1 MDNAMNILRSVIKV
15 FPFILSIIGVLTLI
29 YDFGFTHPVREIEIL
44 NQIYLI
50 VIFIGLIACV
60 VRYLFKYSRPKLNVI
75 PYDFLYV
82 AFLLFIII
90 TDYKV
95 LIGSDSVFFALH
107 IKRIWVNLA
116 IILIFIREFSA
127 ENFNFKGM
135 SLHPAQ
141 FFILSFMSIIV
152 FGWILL
158 LLPNATHHG
167 ISPIDALFTST
178 SAVCVTGLI
187 VVDTGFYFTQFGQ
200 YVILLLIQLGGL
212 GIMTFTSY
220 FSYFFKAGSSYEN
233 QLLLSAMT
241 NTEKIGEVFGT
252 LKKIILITFIIE
264 FIGAFLI
271 FESLNTALIP
281 NIFDRIF
288 FSIFHSISGFCNAG
302 FSTLQNSFYEPA
314 YRFNYPLHLIISFLI
329 IMGGIGFP
337 IVFNLLK
344 SIKNYIKNLYF
355 TVIGRSEKIKIRRIV
370 NVNTRIVLITS
381 LILTIFGTALFYI
394 FEYNNT
400 LAEHGFWG
408 KIVTA
413 FFGSVTTRTA
423 GFNSVDNAVLTL
435 PTILTVIFLMWVGAS
450 PGSTGGGI
458 KTSTFAIA
466 ILNFISLAKGK
477 QNIEVFKSEISQK
490 SVNRAFA
497 TIILSFIII
506 FIAFFTV
513 SFFDRDKGLLNIL
526 FECVSAFGTVGL
538 SRGIT
543 ASLSDPS
550 KSVLIATMFIGRV
563 SMLTIL
569 IALSRRIAH
578 HKYRY
583 PTEEVLIN

>member
-1 MDNAMNILRSVIKV
+1 MNKLRPIIKDIS
-15 FPFILSIIGVLTLI
+15 FILSIVGVLTLI
-29 YDFGFTHPVREIEIL
+29 YDFGFNHQAAETEIL
-44 NQIYLI
+44 KRIFLV
-50 VIFIGLIACV
+50 VIFGGLVAGII
-60 VRYLFKYSRPKLNVI
+60 RYLSKYSRPKLSVI
-75 PYDFLYV
+75 PYDFLYI
-82 AFLLFIII
+82 AFLFFIII
-90 TDYKV
+90 TDYKI
-95 LIGSDSVFFALH
+95 LIGSDSFSYALH
-107 IKRIWVNLA
+107 IKKVWIHLA
-116 IILIFIREFSA
+116 VLLIFIREFSA
-127 ENFNFKGM
+127 ENFNFRGM

-141 FFILSFMSIIV
+141 FFIVSFLLIIV

-158 LLPNATHHG
+158 LLPNATYHG

-187 VVDTGFYFTQFGQ
+187 VVDTGTYFTQSGQ
-200 YVILLLIQLGGL
+200 YIILFLIQLGGL

-264 FIGAFLI
+264 AFGAFLI
-271 FESLNTALIP
+271 FQSLDVSLIP

-288 FSIFHSISGFCNAG
+288 FSAFHSISGFCNAG
-302 FSTLQNSFYEPA
+302 FSTLQNSLYEPA
-314 YRFNYPLHLIISFLI
+314 YRFNYPFHLIISFLI

-337 IVFNLLK
+337 IVFNLL
-344 SIKNYIKNLYF
+344 SFIRNYIKNLYF
-355 TVIGRSEKIKIRRIV
+355 TIAGRSEKIKVRRIV

-381 LILTIFGTALFYI
+381 LILTIFGTVFFYI

-435 PTILTVIFLMWVGAS
+435 PTILIVLFLMWVGAS

-466 ILNFISLAKGK
+466 VLNFTSLAKGK
-477 QNIEVFKSEISQK
+477 QNIEIFKSEISPK
-490 SVNRAFA
+490 SISRAFA
-497 TIILSFIII
+497 TIILSFIVI
-506 FIAFFTV
+506 FIAFFAI
-513 SFFDRDKGLLNIL
+513 SFFDRGKGLLNIL
-526 FECVSAFGTVGL
+526 FETVSAFGTVGL

-543 ASLSDPS
+543 ASLSNPS
-550 KSVLIATMFIGRV
+550 KLVLIATMFIGRV
-563 SMLTIL
+563 SILTLL

>member
-1 MDNAMNILRSVIKV
+1 MDKLKPIIKI
-15 FPFILSIIGVLTLI
+15 FPFILSIAGILTLI
-29 YDFGFTHPVREIEIL
+29 YDLGFIHQAAETEIL
-44 NQIYLI
+44 KQIYFI
-50 VIFIGLIACV
+50 VIFTGLIAGIL
-60 VRYLFKYSRPKLNVI
+60 RYLFKYSRPKLGVI
-75 PYDFLYV
+75 PYDFLYI
-82 AFLLFIII
+82 AFLLIII
-90 TDYKV
+90 INDYKI
-95 LIGSDSVFFALH
+95 LIGSDSFFYALH
-107 IKRIWVNLA
+107 IKKIWIHLA
-116 IILIFIREFSA
+116 VLLIFIREFSA
-127 ENFNFKGM
+127 ENFNFRGM

-141 FFILSFMSIIV
+141 FFILSFLSIII

-158 LLPNATHHG
+158 LLPNATYHG

-187 VVDTGFYFTQFGQ
+187 VVDTGTYFTQFGQ
-200 YVILLLIQLGGL
+200 YIILLLIQLGGL

-264 FIGAFLI
+264 ILGALLI
-271 FESLNTALIP
+271 FQSLDVALIP

-288 FSIFHSISGFCNAG
+288 FSAFHSISGFCNAG

-337 IVFNLLK
+337 IVFNLLS

-355 TVIGRSEKIKIRRIV
+355 AISGRNEKIKVRRIV
-370 NVNTRIVLITS
+370 NVNTRIVLITT
-381 LILTIFGTALFYI
+381 LILTIFGTVFFYI

-400 LAEHGFWG
+400 LTEHGFWG

-423 GFNSVDNAVLTL
+423 GFNSVDNVALSL
-435 PTILTVIFLMWVGAS
+435 PTTFIVLFLMWVGAS

-477 QNIEVFKSEISQK
+477 QNIEVFKSEISPK
-490 SVNRAFA
+490 SINRAFA
-497 TIILSFIII
+497 TIILSFIVI
-506 FIAFFTV
+506 FIAFFAI
-513 SFFDRDKGLLNIL
+513 SFFDRDKGMLNIL
-526 FECVSAFGTVGL
+526 FETVSAFGTVGL

-543 ASLSDPS
+543 ASLSDSS
-550 KSVLIATMFIGRV
+550 KLVLIATMFIGRV
-563 SMLTIL
+563 SILTLL
-569 IALSRRIAH
+569 IALSKQIAH